1 MKKIAL
7 FIISLLTM
15 VSTNAR
21 NRTHNDKVVDVIVFA
36 GQSNMAG
43 RGVLNDKHPEDAPMV
58 KESVAMEFRAYSDPS
73 RLYPVTKLFGKTEDN
88 VEGIN
93 DHQKKS
99 GSMVPAFVNACFA
112 ETKLPIVAV
121 SASEG
126 GTRTEQWMPDTPRLN
141 DAEMR
146 IGRTRKWLAANGY
159 KVRHCV
165 MVWTQG
171 ESDGDKNVTISEYK
185 SNLRQI
191 VNTMKSAGIEHCYVV
206 RIGKY
211 NGGNKAITYEHIR
224 QAQEEFCAENDDCT
238 MVSRQFASFKEKG
251 LMKDA
256 YHYYQDAYNIVG
268 NEAGSNV
275 GKELRKRK

>member
-1 MKKIAL
+1 
-7 FIISLLTM
+7 M
-15 VSTNAR
+15 VSTTAR
-21 NRTHNDKVVDVIVFA
+21 HRMHTDKTVDLIVFM

-43 RGVLNDKHPEDAPMV
+43 RGVVTDKHPEDAPLV
-58 KESVAMEFRAYSDPS
+58 EESVAMEFRAFSDPS

-88 VEGIN
+88 VDGIN

-112 ETKLPIVAV
+112 ETGTPIVAV

-126 GTRTEQWMPDTPRLN
+126 GTRTEQWMPGTARLD
-141 DAEMR
+141 DAVKR
-146 IGRTRKWLAANGY
+146 LVRTREWLGANGY

-171 ESDGDKNVTISEYK
+171 ESDGDKNVTASEYK

-191 VNTMKSAGIEHCYVV
+191 VNTMKNAGIKHCYVV

-211 NGGNKAITYEHIR
+211 NGRNKAITYENIR
-224 QAQEEFCAENDDCT
+224 QAQEEFCSENDDCT
-238 MVSRQFASFKEKG
+238 MVSRLFASFKEQG

-256 YHYYQDAYNIVG
+256 FHYYQDAYNIVG
-268 NEAGSNV
+268 KEAGGNV
-275 GKELRKRK
+275 GKELGGKK